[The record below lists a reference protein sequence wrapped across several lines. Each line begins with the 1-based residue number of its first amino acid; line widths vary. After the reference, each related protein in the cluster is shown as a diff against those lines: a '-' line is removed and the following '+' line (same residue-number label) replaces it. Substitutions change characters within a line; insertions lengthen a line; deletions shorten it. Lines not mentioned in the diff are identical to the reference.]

1 VAGIETRRLTEGD
14 GVIATRLFALMA
26 DVFGEGTRAELAA
39 AYVDALLR
47 RSDFW
52 AVAAFIDGE
61 LAGGLTAHAL
71 PMTRSESSEI
81 FIYDLAVRADRQRR
95 GVGRR
100 LVGALRGMA
109 AAQGI
114 QDVFVPAD
122 DEDAHALA
130 FYRAI
135 GGDGAPVTIFVFPR
149 DTSG

>member
-1 VAGIETRRLTEGD
+1 MAGIETRRLTEGD